1 MPVAAIGSISAKS
14 RQIADLPEQEK
25 LGILRERFK
34 SAITV
39 ESDWR
44 REAKEDIEF
53 YAGKQ
58 WSDSDV
64 DTLRKT
70 KRPCLTIN
78 KIRPLL
84 NLLSGYQ
91 RLNRYDPEFLPRT
104 ADDLEKVKVAKG
116 VTKYLLDTVE
126 FDYVESNAALRSWI
140 TGRGWYHA
148 YWKKD
153 WFTGEQNI
161 VIESVSPFE
170 IYVDPECTKDDLSDA
185 EFLCHA
191 RWVGK
196 EKVKT
201 TFPEAS
207 DWVESIVSRYD
218 QSEEEMEF
226 IGTEPL
232 WYSVELQKARLV
244 TMWYR
249 HYETEKYWVLPDGTE
264 ITGKV
269 EGMLDIVGEQKT
281 RQKCSVRCA
290 TFIGDLLLEDIESPY
305 RHGMF
310 PYVLINSYW
319 LGEGDAPAGIVRDLK
334 DPQRELNKR
343 RSQMTHLVN
352 TMANRGWKVK
362 KGTMTDNEKNRLET
376 MGSTPGVV
384 IEYQGDTAPQEFAT
398 DQIPSVFFQTDRQS
412 TEDLREISGINEAM
426 LGSSPASQSGRAKEL
441 DQRQAVTHITLLFDQ
456 MRSAKLRLM
465 RQLWGRSGAPGL
477 IPQFYDEPK
486 MFRIIGENGQP
497 QFVGVNQPVQTSVNP
512 FTGQAV
518 TDVLN
523 DLSTFEFDIV
533 ITDTP
538 ATPSQRVAAFYALL
552 EMAKVGIPVPPDMI
566 LEASDIPQKEDL
578 KNRMMAA
585 QSQAAQSQGIG
596 GQPGMPAGQPGAPPM
611 PPQGGPDQAQ
621 IRQIIEG
628 MRG

>member
-1 MPVAAIGSISAKS
+1 
-14 RQIADLPEQEK
+14 
-25 LGILRERFK
+25 
-34 SAITV
+34 
-39 ESDWR
+39 
-44 REAKEDIEF
+44 
-53 YAGKQ
+53 
-58 WSDSDV
+58 
-64 DTLRKT
+64 
-70 KRPCLTIN
+70 
-78 KIRPLL
+78 
-84 NLLSGYQ
+84 
-91 RLNRYDPEFLPRT
+91 
-104 ADDLEKVKVAKG
+104 
-116 VTKYLLDTVE
+116 
-126 FDYVESNAALRSWI
+126 
-140 TGRGWYHA
+140 
-148 YWKKD
+148 
-153 WFTGEQNI
+153 
-161 VIESVSPFE
+161 
-170 IYVDPECTKDDLSDA
+170 
-185 EFLCHA
+185 
-191 RWVGK
+191 
-196 EKVKT
+196 
-201 TFPEAS
+201 
-207 DWVESIVSRYD
+207 
-218 QSEEEMEF
+218 
-226 IGTEPL
+226 
-232 WYSVELQKARLV
+232 
-244 TMWYR
+244 
-249 HYETEKYWVLPDGTE
+249 
-264 ITGKV
+264 
-269 EGMLDIVGEQKT
+269 
-281 RQKCSVRCA
+281 
-290 TFIGDLLLEDIESPY
+290 
-305 RHGMF
+305 
-310 PYVLINSYW
+310 
-319 LGEGDAPAGIVRDLK
+319 
-334 DPQRELNKR
+334 
-343 RSQMTHLVN
+343 MTHLVN

-398 DQIPSVFFQTDRQS
+398 DQIPSVFFQTDKQS